1 MEEELTLEQLIGKIK
16 DRDDKVRA
24 AAWQS
29 AGKVGAA
36 AVKPLADL
44 MTEMDAEVA
53 RLTKSSGTARDE
65 IAYNL
70 EVGRAAKHAL
80 WAIVRYVGRPGADDE
95 KRPVVGALC
104 RLLGGGRVPSGWA
117 AVLREVLWML
127 SEVGGDE
134 AVNAIRNIPGILED
148 QQIREDAR
156 CAVERIPGQA
166 ATQALLD
173 GLEGAS
179 DDFRLAIAQ
188 SLRVRGA
195 EVDKEKYPSQKLVPT
210 RQTKVQPV
218 GR

>member
-1 MEEELTLEQLIGKIK
+1 MEEELTVEQLITKLK

-44 MTEMDAEVA
+44 MTQMDAEVA
-53 RLTKSSGTARDE
+53 RLTKSSGIAKDE

-80 WAIVRYVGRPGADDE
+80 WAIVRHVGRPGAGDE
-95 KRPVVGALC
+95 KKPVVDRLC
-104 RLLGGGRVPSGWA
+104 RLLGEGQPA
-117 AVLREVLWML
+117 AVLRAVLWML
-127 SEVGGDE
+127 SEIGGDE
-134 AVNAIRNIPGILED
+134 AVDAIRNLPGILED
-148 QQIREDAR
+148 KEIREDAR
-156 CAVERIPGQA
+156 CAIERIPGEA
-166 ATQALLD
+166 ATQALWD
-173 GLEGAS
+173 GLQAAT

-195 EVDKEKYPSQKLVPT
+195 EVDKEKYPPQKLVPT

-218 GR
+218 GP

>member
-1 MEEELTLEQLIGKIK
+1 MDEELTIEQLIARIK

-24 AAWQS
+24 AAWQR

-44 MTEMDAEVA
+44 MTETDAEVA
-53 RLTKSSGTARDE
+53 RLAKSSGTAKDE

-80 WAIVRYVGRPGADDE
+80 WDIVRYVGRPGADDE
-95 KRPVVGALC
+95 KRPVVDRLC
-104 RLLGGGRVPSGWA
+104 RLLGGGQPT
-117 AVLREVLWML
+117 AVLRAVLWML
-127 SEVGGDE
+127 SEIGGDE
-134 AVNAIRNIPGILED
+134 AVDAIRNIPGILED
-148 QQIREDAR
+148 KEIREDAR
-156 CAVERIPGQA
+156 CAVERIPGEA
-166 ATQALLD
+166 ATQALWD
-173 GLEGAS
+173 GLQAAS
-179 DDFRLAIAQ
+179 DDFGLAIAQ

-195 EVDKEKYPSQKLVPT
+195 EVDKEKYPSQKLVPN